1 MGKQSFNREREF
13 VIDMLK
19 QFDLSQT
26 ETNAGV
32 IVYSLDPK
40 LVIKFNEFYTLG
52 EFERALK
59 ARTPWKS
66 YKEVLKMKEKW
77 MNDKTRID
85 RALAMAKSELF
96 LTKNGNRAGVRDV
109 LIFLTDGIQNPPAE
123 RSLEL
128 YAKPL
133 LDSKVNIISV
143 GFGAAKKEEL
153 LKISSGP
160 EYTLSYN
167 GGVEVLEKAVVEILE
182 KLCNCK

>member
-66 YKEVLKMKEKW
+66 YKEVLEMKEKW

-96 LTKNGNRAGVRDV
+96 LTKNADNKQSR
-109 LIFLTDGIQNPPAE
+109 
-123 RSLEL
+123 
-128 YAKPL
+128 PL
-133 LDSKVNIISV
+133 LRQNII
-143 GFGAAKKEEL
+143 L
-153 LKISSGP
+153 L
-160 EYTLSYN
+160 N
-167 GGVEVLEKAVVEILE
+167 
-182 KLCNCK
+182 N